1 MKRLLPLLLAA
12 LLLLSACGQGES
24 RTLQA
29 LLDAPVDP
37 LPEPSGDG
45 LLFSLRYAAEPAPL
59 PTLSRDGQKQP
70 RSRSMP

>member
-1 MKRLLPLLLAA
+1 MKRLLPLLLTA

-37 LPEPSGDG
+37 LPEPSGNG
-45 LLFSLRYAAEPAPL
+45 LLPGTAKRCPSRAPTPM
-59 PTLSRDGQKQP
+59 PTRSVSRP
-70 RSRSMP
+70 SMG